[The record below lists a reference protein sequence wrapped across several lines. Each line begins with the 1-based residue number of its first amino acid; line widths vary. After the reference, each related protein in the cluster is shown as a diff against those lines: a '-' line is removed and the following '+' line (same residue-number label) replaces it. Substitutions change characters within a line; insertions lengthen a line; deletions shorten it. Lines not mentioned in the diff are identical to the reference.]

1 MALSE
6 IIGQDRAVSI
16 LTRTLQRG
24 RMSSAYL
31 FAGESGIGKRL
42 TALNL
47 AKAINCEGRNDD
59 KGLPV
64 PDFDS
69 VLLIEPGKQQAE
81 LSPEQIGPDA
91 CDVCAS
97 CRKIESGIHPDV
109 LVIGPEKGEIKVEEI
124 RAIEGALSFMPYE
137 GRRKVVIIDDA
148 DTMNQSAAN
157 AFLKTL
163 EEPPDK
169 SLLILIAASPYML
182 PETIISRCS
191 RINFSPLS
199 EEACKKVI
207 EKGIGMAASRSTK
220 QQDEGT
226 DPDTLVRLCMG
237 RPGLALS
244 SDRFSYG
251 TRFAELLES
260 MLNNGSEIWSDREE
274 IEKWLD
280 MAVIFMRDL
289 AMLKIR
295 GDREILL
302 NNDMMEYI
310 SAIDK
315 ASDIKGIITG
325 YAKIASLKKKLDFN
339 LNKTITWNYT
349 ASVMKRVAAVN

>member
-6 IIGQDRAVSI
+6 VIGQDKAVSI
-16 LTRTLQRG
+16 LIRTLQRG

-47 AKAINCEGRNDD
+47 AKAINCIRKDD
-59 KGLPV
+59 DTGLPD
-64 PDFDS
+64 PGFDS
-69 VLLIEPGKQQAE
+69 GPLSRSDKQQAGLNPE
-81 LSPEQIGPDA
+81 LTSLDA
-91 CDVCAS
+91 CDVCES
-97 CRKIESGIHPDV
+97 CRKIESNKHPDV
-109 LVIGPEKGEIKVEEI
+109 SVIGPEKGEIRVEEI
-124 RAIEGALSFMPYE
+124 RAIEDALSYMPYE
-137 GRRKVVIIDDA
+137 GNRKVVIIDEA
-148 DTMNQSAAN
+148 DSMNPSAAN

-169 SLLILIAASPYML
+169 SLLILIAASPYRL

-191 RINFSPLS
+191 RINFALLS

-207 EKGIGMAASRSTK
+207 EKGIGMPSSRSTK
-220 QQDEGT
+220 HPNEGP

-244 SDRFSYG
+244 SDRLSYG
-251 TRFAELLES
+251 ARFVELLKS
-260 MLNNGSEIWSDREE
+260 MLNNGSEVWSDREE

-280 MAVIFMRDL
+280 MAVIFMRDIV
-289 AMLKIR
+289 MLKIR

-302 NNDMMEYI
+302 NNDIIEYI
-310 SAIDK
+310 SGIDK
-315 ASDIKGIITG
+315 TSDIKGIISG
-325 YAKIASLKKKLDFN
+325 YTKIALLKRKLDFN
-339 LNKTITWNYT
+339 LNKAITWNYT
-349 ASVMKRVAAVN
+349 ASVMKTVVAGN

>member
-47 AKAINCEGRNDD
+47 AKAVNCKGRNDD

-64 PDFDS
+64 PDADS
-69 VLLIEPGKQQAE
+69 GPLIEPGKQQAE
-81 LSPEQIGPDA
+81 LSPEQIGLDA
-91 CDVCAS
+91 CDFCAS
-97 CRKIESGIHPDV
+97 CRKIESSMHPDV
-109 LVIGPEKGEIKVEEI
+109 LVIGPEKGEIRVEEI
-124 RAIEGALSFMPYE
+124 RAIEDALSFMPYE
-137 GRRKVVIIDDA
+137 GNRKVVIIDEA

-169 SLLILIAASPYML
+169 SLLILIAANPYRL

-207 EKGIGMAASRSTK
+207 EKGIGIDASRSTK
-220 QQDEGT
+220 KQHKGT

-237 RPGLALS
+237 RPGLLLS

-251 TRFAELLES
+251 ARFVELLKS

-280 MAVIFMRDL
+280 MAVIFLRDL
-289 AMLKIR
+289 TMFKIR

-315 ASDIKGIITG
+315 ASDIKGIIAG
-325 YAKIASLKKKLDFN
+325 YAKIASLKRRLDFN

-349 ASVMKRVAAVN
+349 ATVMKRVAAVN